1 MAPVRSRSDSGF
13 PAPEISWP
21 VKPDNANPFPKAVAA
36 PYQQMPRRTNR
47 RPAREPGPRSQD
59 LWHLSDGPVRK
70 VDNLGLPTETRKQV
84 KGPKDMT
91 TMPGHHA
98 VNHRGEII
106 MEMPKRT
113 PVGNGTSCAP
123 IGSWAH
129 HNSHRT
135 YLLPCDAQT
144 SPLPHGKASRP
155 AQDAPPPSVARA
167 LLGGL
172 TGKLTAIPAASSS

>member
-21 VKPDNANPFPKAVAA
+21 VKPDNANPFPKAVAT
-36 PYQQMPRRTNR
+36 PCQQMPRRTNR

-113 PVGNGTSCAP
+113 PVGNGTSCARPSAVGP
-123 IGSWAH
+123 ITIPTGPTYSPVTPRHLLCHMARRAVQR
-129 HNSHRT
+129 RT
-135 YLLPCDAQT
+135 PHLPA
-144 SPLPHGKASRP
+144 LPEHYSG
-155 AQDAPPPSVARA
+155 V
-167 LLGGL
+167 
-172 TGKLTAIPAASSS
+172 